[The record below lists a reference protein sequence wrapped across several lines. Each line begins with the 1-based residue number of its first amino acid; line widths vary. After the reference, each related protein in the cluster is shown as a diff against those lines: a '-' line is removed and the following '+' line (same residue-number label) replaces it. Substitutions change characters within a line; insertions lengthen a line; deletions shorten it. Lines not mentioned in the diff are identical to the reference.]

1 MADINDIL
9 SLAELLAEA
18 TGASMDAALKNM
30 LSLSRSTE
38 APEPAPEPA
47 TAPEPQPILRRFNE
61 DRFVAFLDRA
71 PVGAVWTAPA
81 ICDRLGMAFPP
92 YAKHPAQTMMRH
104 GWVAIGILSGCRLY
118 RKQPVVVADA
128 AQ

>member
-30 LSLSRSTE
+30 LTLSRSTAVE
-38 APEPAPEPA
+38 TPEPALAPEPPK
-47 TAPEPQPILRRFNE
+47 QPTLRPYNE

-71 PVGAVWTAPA
+71 AIGADWTAPG

-92 YAKHPAQTMMRH
+92 YAKHPAQVMQRH
-104 GWVAIGILSGCRLY
+104 GWVAIGLLNGCRLY
-118 RKQPVVVADA
+118 RKSLLDTADA